1 MASINVSPQA
11 WSDPDCSQEQQHFDR
26 WATADK
32 QSLFYMFNT
41 LPSPSPQPER
51 IRDKYSRLAVEELLD
66 SASWVPGLKTALYPY
81 QARSAALMV
90 QRETAPELQL
100 DPRLELRHAPDGQPF
115 YYGARAG
122 LFLKNPRYY
131 EANKGGILAET
142 MGLGKTLIC
151 LAVILATKGH
161 FPHIP
166 PQYQQGT
173 TTREAMTRCVS
184 ELEAAK
190 ARYSIPVRPPRSQRR
205 RNSLPAPRQ
214 ITMCSGTILVVPQ
227 NLVHQW
233 KAEIRK
239 HVVDGYLRVL
249 FAVHP
254 TTELPSVA
262 ELSTYDLIIFSR
274 SRFEREIRD
283 GSDKQGRR
291 AHKGRQLGCNCPY
304 IGSSRTVDCYCFRE
318 ESVYDSPLKKL
329 HWLRIIIDEG
339 HNFSS
344 ASSHAV
350 TVADKLVIADRRWV
364 VSGTPAKD
372 QLLGVEVDLA
382 VHDDGAD
389 YEVRQTREMMLEQR
403 KEFSILEDSSGA
415 ISSLGSLATNFLKV
429 QPWAKSDR
437 EERIHWEDYIYR
449 HEHPTR
455 RTFSGFSL
463 CLRRALEQLV
473 VKSRFADVE
482 KDITL
487 PPLHH
492 RVVLLEPSFYDKL
505 TANLFIQVLRAN
517 AVTSERTDTDYLF
530 HPNSRKARYQL
541 ITNLRQSNFTWTGF
555 SEEDVQKTLKVS
567 EEYLLKD
574 DTSCTEKDR
583 QLLEESIALAK
594 VAAESPGWKALSWA
608 HELLKAQAL
617 VDSQLSATDPTAG
630 LEAAGNAA
638 RAEIDEVEEWTAEV
652 KKKKS
657 NDIMTSKSVPSSCVL
672 EEVAASKRR
681 PVSTPGKT
689 SPKKEASMAR
699 APDAGDGASPALPTA
714 SPKKR
719 MVQEETDHELSEDS
733 PLKQPRI
740 IGTTSSKLSYL
751 LEQIRL
757 HHEQEKILIFYDSDN
772 NAYYIAQ
779 CLELLHIKHRIYAKS
794 LKNELR
800 SQYVVAFRED
810 PTMRVMLLD
819 IRCGA
824 LGLDINSASRIYF
837 INPCNRP
844 SVEAQAIKRA
854 HRIGQT
860 RPVYVETLVAKGTV
874 EEAIFER
881 AKAMTRTEHQE
892 TKTLEDD
899 QKIKD
904 IVMEAQAIPVDPAE
918 AFGERQMARL
928 HTPLQVFGRPG
939 RSQARIDSVDTQ
951 SNGDKTLESP
961 AKRQRTV
968 KPKPKKAKPASTK
981 GKLVPA
987 LGDVVRVATPV
998 AAEGE
1003 PSLSL
1008 FGGPANP

>member
-1 MASINVSPQA
+1 MAV
-11 WSDPDCSQEQQHFDR
+11 
-26 WATADK
+26 ATANRHFIPWK
-32 QSLFYMFNT
+32 AFF
-41 LPSPSPQPER
+41 R
-51 IRDKYSRLAVEELLD
+51 
-66 SASWVPGLKTALYPY
+66 
-81 QARSAALMV
+81 
-90 QRETAPELQL
+90 
-100 DPRLELRHAPDGQPF
+100 RLED
-115 YYGARAG
+115 
-122 LFLKNPRYY
+122 
-131 EANKGGILAET
+131 ET
-142 MGLGKTLIC
+142 GE
-151 LAVILATKGH
+151 V
-161 FPHIP
+161 
-166 PQYQQGT
+166 
-173 TTREAMTRCVS
+173 MTRCVN
-184 ELEAAK
+184 ELEAAP
-190 ARYSIPVRPPRSQRR
+190 ARYIIPAKPPRSQRR
-205 RNSLPAPRQ
+205 RSLPSPRE
-214 ITMCSGTILVVPQ
+214 ITMCSGTILVVPP

-233 KAEIRK
+233 QAEIQK
-239 HVVDGYLRVL
+239 HVVDGYLRVF
-249 FAVHP
+249 FAVQP
-254 TTELPSVA
+254 TTKLPSVA
-262 ELSTYDLIIFSR
+262 ELSTYDLVIFSR

-318 ESVYDSPLKKL
+318 KNVYDSPLKKL

-389 YEVRQTREMMLEQR
+389 VEVRQSREMMLEQR
-403 KEFSILEDSSGA
+403 KDFSILEDASGA

-429 QPWAKSDR
+429 QPWAVSDR
-437 EERIHWEDYIYR
+437 EERIYWDDYIYR
-449 HEHPTR
+449 HEHLTR
-455 RTFSGFSL
+455 RTYSGFSL

-517 AVTSERTDTDYLF
+517 AVTSERTDADYLF

-567 EEYLLKD
+567 EEYLLKE
-574 DTSCTEKDR
+574 DTSCTDTDR
-583 QLLEESIALAK
+583 RLLGESIALAK

-608 HELLKAQAL
+608 HEVGMFVEDWPEDSAASWSLGGSGSSPPLLVGITQLLKAQTL
-617 VDSQLSATDPTAG
+617 VDSQLSATDPTDG
-630 LEAAGNAA
+630 LQAAGNAA
-638 RAEIDEVEEWTAEV
+638 RAEIDEVEERTAEI
-652 KKKKS
+652 KKKKN

-672 EEVAASKRR
+672 EEVAASKRH

-689 SPKKEASMAR
+689 SPKKGASMAC
-699 APDAGDGASPALPTA
+699 APDAGDGASTAPRTA

-719 MVQEETDHELSEDS
+719 MAQEKTDHELSEDS
-733 PLKQPRI
+733 PLKQTSV

-794 LKNELR
+794 LKNKLR

-810 PTMRVMLLD
+810 PTIRVMLLD

-844 SVEAQAIKRA
+844 NIEAQAIKRA

-881 AKAMTRTEHQE
+881 AKAMTRTEHQV

-904 IVMEAQAIPVDPAE
+904 IVMEAPAIPVDPAE

-928 HTPLQVFGRPG
+928 QTPLQVFGRPG
-939 RSQARIDSVDTQ
+939 RGQARIDSVDTQ

-968 KPKPKKAKPASTK
+968 KPAPKKAKPGTNK
-981 GKLVPA
+981 GKRVPA
-987 LGDVVRVATPV
+987 LSDVVRVATPV
-998 AAEGE
+998 GAEGE

-1008 FGGPANP
+1008 FGGPANA